1 MKVEFKD
8 VYELLKQDLA
18 YYVREIERRE
28 EQHEDGP
35 VQRDILLYLRGQK
48 RAIEMAME
56 RLDLELN
63 YGLGVDNDEEVADE

>member
-8 VYELLKQDLA
+8 VYEVLRQDLA
-18 YYVREIERRE
+18 FYTRELKRAEEKKFQRE
-28 EQHEDGP
+28 T
-35 VQRDILLYLRGQK
+35 ILYLMGQK

-63 YGLGVDNDEEVADE
+63 YGLGVGGDD

>member
-28 EQHEDGP
+28 ADRDGGP
-35 VQRDILLYLRGQK
+35 VQREMLLYLRGQK

-63 YGLGVDNDEEVADE
+63 YGLGVGGDDQ

>member
-18 YYVREIERRE
+18 YYAREIERRE
-28 EQHEDGP
+28 ADHDGGP
-35 VQRDILLYLRGQK
+35 VQREMLLYLRGQK

-63 YGLGVDNDEEVADE
+63 YGLGV

>member
-8 VYELLKQDLA
+8 VYELLKQEVA
-18 YYVREIERRE
+18 YYQREIERRE
-28 EQHEDGP
+28 WKHYDP
-35 VQRDILLYLRGQK
+35 VQKDVILYLRGQK

-63 YGLGVDNDEEVADE
+63 YGLGVDNDD